1 LRYRLYTQR
10 TLDLD
15 NEKVKEYLPVSV
27 VVSRM
32 MQLYSDLL
40 GIRIFP
46 VKDASTW
53 HEEVTVW
60 AVWDK
65 EGLDNKVPEEES
77 FCGYLYLDL
86 FPREAK

>member
-1 LRYRLYTQR
+1 
-10 TLDLD
+10 
-15 NEKVKEYLPVSV
+15 
-27 VVSRM
+27 M
-32 MQLYSDLL
+32 MDLYSDLL
-40 GIRIFP
+40 GIRCFP
-46 VKDASTW
+46 VKDATTW

-65 EGLDNKVPEEES
+65 EGLEKQVPVEES